1 MELLREVDLSPF
13 TSIGIGGRASLF
25 AHAGDV
31 RTLRELVKLSRGEGI
46 PLFVLG
52 GGSNTIFG
60 DVEGLVVSM
69 RPMRSLEVRE
79 EGGGVAVTAQ
89 AGVPLR
95 ELVSLAL
102 RENLEGVYRLFGFP
116 ATVGGAVTMNAGAF
130 GVEMADFLRS
140 VTFMDWEGE
149 VHRLSRGELELSYR
163 RSPFPALGVIL
174 SCELFFRRSG
184 EAVGEEYRRLR
195 RRRKSTQPLNLPTS
209 GSTFR
214 NPPGAYAGELLEK
227 VGMKGYRVGGVA
239 FSDVHANF
247 LVNLGG
253 GSFGDV
259 LRLVEIAKRR
269 VREEFGLELE
279 EEVRLVESRRADGWT
294 VL

>member
-1 MELLREVDLSPF
+1 MEILRGVDLSPF
-13 TSIGIGGRASLF
+13 TSIGIGGRASLL
-25 AHAGDV
+25 ARARDV
-31 RTLRELVKLSRGEGI
+31 STLRELVRLSRGEGI

-69 RPMRSLEVRE
+69 RPMRSMEIRE
-79 EGGGVAVTAQ
+79 ENGGVAVTAQ

-95 ELVSLAL
+95 EIVSLAL

-130 GVEMADFLRS
+130 GVEMADFIRS
-140 VTFMDWEGE
+140 VTFMDWEGGL
-149 VHRLSRGELELSYR
+149 HRLHRGELGFSYR
-163 RSPFPALGVIL
+163 RSPFPDLGVVV
-174 SCELFFRRSG
+174 SCELFFRRG
-184 EAVGEEYRRLR
+184 GGAVREEYSRLR
-195 RRRKSTQPLNLPTS
+195 RKRKSTQPLNLPTS

-227 VGMKGYRVGGVA
+227 VGMKGYRIGGVA

-259 LRLVEIAKRR
+259 LRLVEIAKER

-279 EEVRLVESRRADGWT
+279 EEVKLVESRCADGWKI
-294 VL
+294 L